1 MEETRCR
8 VNVPQREAPDRGW
21 SPGAAAPPRRRSSD
35 NRCASPTLRGGTHN
49 GPRMPLGLHSSVN
62 PPPHNGPRKPLGLHS
77 SVNQPPHLVGMADD
91 ADVAPALR
99 DDQGYS

>member
-62 PPPHNGPRKPLGLHS
+62 
-77 SVNQPPHLVGMADD
+77 QPPHLVGMADD